1 MVALDKKLLVGIFII
16 LIVVLILVRAFLF
29 ESPDIDEPEVEI
41 IPDEEPVYSY
51 NYTYNITNTYPHDPT
66 AFTQGLVF
74 ENGALYEGTGR
85 EGFSSIR
92 KVELTT
98 GEILKSHKLSDEYF
112 GEGITIFQNKIIQL
126 TWKSNVGFV
135 YDMNTFD
142 LLEEFTYP
150 TEGWGLT
157 HDGERL
163 IMSDGSSKLY
173 FLDTVTFEQVG
184 SVNVTENGTDIFL
197 LNELEYIKGEI
208 YANVW
213 YTDSIVRID
222 PETGN
227 VTGRIDLTGLINP
240 NKYAYEVNVLNGIA
254 YDDKNNRLF
263 VTGKYWPKLFEI
275 ELVPIA

>member
-1 MVALDKKLLVGIFII
+1 MVNLDKKLIVGIFII
-16 LIVVLILVRAFLF
+16 LIVILIFARAFLF

-41 IPDEEPVYSY
+41 VPSEEPVYSY

-92 KVELTT
+92 KVDLTT
-98 GEILKSHKLSDEYF
+98 GEILKSHKLSAKYF
-112 GEGITIFQNKIIQL
+112 GEGITIFDNKIIQL
-126 TWKSNVGFV
+126 TWRSNVGFV

-150 TEGWGLT
+150 TEGWGIT

-163 IMSDGSSKLY
+163 IMSDGTSTIY
-173 FLDTVTFEQVG
+173 FLDPVTFDRVG
-184 SVNVTENGTDIFL
+184 SINVSENGTPIIF

-227 VTGRIDLTGLINP
+227 VTGRINLTGLINP
-240 NKYAYEVNVLNGIA
+240 NNYAHNVNVLNGIA
-254 YDDKNNRLF
+254 YDNENGRLF